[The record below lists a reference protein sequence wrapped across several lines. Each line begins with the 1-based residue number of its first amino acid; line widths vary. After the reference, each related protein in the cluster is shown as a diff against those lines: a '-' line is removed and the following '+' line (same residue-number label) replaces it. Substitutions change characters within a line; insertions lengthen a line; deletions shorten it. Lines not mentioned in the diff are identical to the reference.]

1 MFDMPLEKH
10 WLGPT
15 IYTWGKDQC
24 DKIRSFYRDNLG
36 DCKKTCEDWE
46 SCNAIIVKN
55 AICNERPCIMCQLKN
70 CTFPVSAPCGPKR
83 ECIGNNLEDP
93 DYRGYYR
100 ATGKKE
106 IYI

>member
-1 MFDMPLEKH
+1 MFDMPLEKD

-46 SCNAIIVKN
+46 SCNAIIVKDFN
-55 AICNERPCIMCQLKN
+55 QEIECELISCPVPIPAPDGDICGADNG
-70 CTFPVSAPCGPKR
+70 CG
-83 ECIGNNLEDP
+83 GH
-93 DYRGYYR
+93 YR
-100 ATGKKE
+100 ATGTNANRHVEHSLIKKR
-106 IYI
+106 